1 PRLSPD
7 LQAAGGDLELRERHA
22 RASGE
27 PMEWTLEV
35 CGERSSPCP
44 DPLVS
49 EQPAS
54 EAAGIV
60 DASSADV
67 EREPTRRPERGEI
80 NRSAGDRGLHGP
92 RPKDPLLQP
101 RALYGE
107 RCAHPVTGSESHRRA
122 RGAYTANSQ
131 RTGIERRIPRLDPPL
146 PHARGQVRRTGA
158 ADAAEN
164 IDAGDPPPQV
174 RVRIGGVKEPL
185 HRQLPWIELAEGHQ
199 QLPLDSSGDRNS
211 RAADRDAVQARLAGS
226 DEDLPE
232 RFQVEGTGELRRSVH
247 APLIDPDLAHFGSCD
262 VLQPDG
268 EQPVTPVGK
277 LVVGSLFAER
287 QLLETG
293 DHRKAAQATQRHL
306 DGTQTAPDCELDPAN
321 VHGGG
326 MKEPRLK
333 LPDGDRARHLVE
345 SKTPLHRTVLPG
357 QHQAARMHAPRPPG
371 PCRPVLEVDLRRVR
385 IDQVAEERRPEE
397 HLRSEQPQTPCAGER
412 QDDSAHRS
420 EGKRA
425 GASIADGSHLA
436 SSNGTR
442 RDFPQLTRLRSAP
455 LPAAPWRRPN
465 GRKRPAGTTADSREV
480 RSPGIWRWGADRPG
494 PSSAASRAA
503 SRRRGIVPRR

>member
-1 PRLSPD
+1 MRVNADDGARVAALRLHCRIDAQGVEAQPRRREHGPAPPSGSDLLVGNEAASVHGHARAREIGAAPGVQTCNAQVRPRLSPD

-27 PMEWTLEV
+27 PMERTREV

-60 DASSADV
+60 DAPSADV
-67 EREPTRRPERGEI
+67 EREPTRRPERDEI

-92 RPKDPLLQP
+92 RPEDPLLQP

-107 RCAHPVTGSESHRRA
+107 RCPHPVTGSESHRRA

-164 IDAGDPPPQV
+164 IDAGDPPPQI

-199 QLPLDSSGDRNS
+199 QLPLDSSGDRSS

-232 RFQVEGTGELRRSVH
+232 RFQVEGTGELRCSVY
-247 APLIDPDLAHFGSCD
+247 APLIDPDLAHFGSRD

-287 QLLETG
+287 Q
-293 DHRKAAQATQRHL
+293 DA
-306 DGTQTAPDCELDPAN
+306 
-321 VHGGG
+321 
-326 MKEPRLK
+326 
-333 LPDGDRARHLVE
+333 
-345 SKTPLHRTVLPG
+345 
-357 QHQAARMHAPRPPG
+357 
-371 PCRPVLEVDLRRVR
+371 
-385 IDQVAEERRPEE
+385 
-397 HLRSEQPQTPCAGER
+397 
-412 QDDSAHRS
+412 SAHRS
-420 EGKRA
+420 DGKRA

-436 SSNGTR
+436 SSNATR

-465 GRKRPAGTTADSREV
+465 GRKRPAGTKADSKEV